1 MVKLLVLWY
10 TMHILEK
17 AGGFM
22 LFFGILLALTGV
34 LNYYLVK
41 RLQQCISYQFPRIP
55 KGIYVG
61 LFFLFLFL
69 FSMGFFRTAL
79 PVSPSVSS
87 VLGGIS
93 GCFMGIF
100 IYLFLYF
107 VLCDLVLLI
116 LRLCK
121 AIPKPLPHR
130 TRAVSVMLAVVVAL
144 STCCY
149 GFIHVNQ
156 IQTVSYSISVSP
168 KQMKKQV
175 NLVLLSDLHLGS
187 AGWEHRLEKV
197 VEAVQ
202 SQKGDIICIAG
213 DIFDSNFNAMAN
225 PQRAKELL
233 QSLSA
238 PYGVYASLGNHDAGE
253 TFPQMVAFL
262 KGCNITLLDDKSV
275 EIDNTFVLAGRLDR
289 SPIGGYGEY
298 TRKPLGEVL
307 EGQNTALPVVMLEHN
322 PAHGDSYSI
331 TDADLILSGHTHKG
345 QIFPAN
351 LFTNF
356 IYTVDYGYYRESEN
370 HPHRII
376 TSGAGIWGMP
386 MRVGTNSEIVTITLQ

>member
-1 MVKLLVLWY
+1 M
-10 TMHILEK
+10 IL
-17 AGGFM
+17 AFGF
-22 LFFGILLALTGV
+22 LIALTGV
-34 LNYYLVK
+34 CNYYITK
-41 RLQQCISYQFPRIP
+41 RLCQGIGYKFPSLP
-55 KGIYVG
+55 KWVGIVI
-61 LFFLFLFL
+61 FLLLTFLL
-69 FSMGFFRTAL
+69 TVGFFRTSLPISLGLSNAL
-79 PVSPSVSS
+79 GVINGYY
-87 VLGGIS
+87 L
-93 GCFMGIF
+93 GIF
-100 IYLFLYF
+100 VYLLLFF
-107 VLCDLVLLI
+107 VLSDLVLLV

-121 AIPKPLPHR
+121 VIPKPLPHK
-130 TRAVSVMLAVVVAL
+130 TRAIAVLLAVVVAL

-149 GFIHVNQ
+149 GWVHVNQ
-156 IQTVSYSISVSP
+156 IQVESYQVSLAP
-168 KQMKKQV
+168 KKMEKEMK
-175 NLVLLSDLHLGS
+175 LVLLSDLHLGA
-187 AGWEHRLEKV
+187 AGWENRLEKV
-197 VEAVQ
+197 VAKVSEQ
-202 SQKGDIICIAG
+202 QGELICIAG

-225 PQRAKELL
+225 PARAKELL

-262 KGCNITLLDDKSV
+262 KECNITLLDDKAV
-275 EIDNTFVLAGRLDR
+275 TIDNRLVLAGRLDH

-322 PAHGDSYSI
+322 PTHGDSYSR

-356 IYTVDYGYYRESEN
+356 IYTEDYGYYQESEN

-386 MRVGTNSEIVTITLQ
+386 MRVGTNSEIVTVTLH